1 MRDNLSAASTAESAL
16 AAAVERL
23 ICVIEEENALLRE
36 HKVSLHAGFTDR
48 KIHALRELMATQR
61 AEGAS
66 QAVEILKP
74 VLQRLSMALGT
85 NARLLKLHIA
95 AVGEVSD
102 IIIGGMREA
111 ESDGTYSR
119 SSSLYGRV

>member
-1 MRDNLSAASTAESAL
+1 MPDSISSPSTAQSAL
-16 AAAVERL
+16 ATAVEKL
-23 ICVIEEENALLRE
+23 IGVIEEENSLLRE
-36 HKVSLHAGFTDR
+36 HRVSVHAGFTDR

-61 AEGAS
+61 AEGAR
-66 QAVEILKP
+66 QAVEAVKP
-74 VLQRLSMALGT
+74 LLLRLSAALGT

-102 IIIGGMREA
+102 IIIGGLREA

-119 SSSLYGRV
+119 SRNAYGRI

>member
-1 MRDNLSAASTAESAL
+1 MV
-16 AAAVERL
+16 VEKL
-23 ICVIEEENALLRE
+23 IGVIEEENALLRD
-36 HKVSLHAGFTDR
+36 HKVILHTGFTER
-48 KIHALRELMATQR
+48 KNHALRELMAVQL

-66 QAVEILKP
+66 KKIEAVRPL
-74 VLQRLSMALGT
+74 LLRLAAALGT

-102 IIIGGMREA
+102 IIIGGLREA

-119 SSSLYGRV
+119 ARNAYGRI